1 MKQSLNDKT
10 IDYFYNALCNN
21 DRYLRFVM
29 EKQDAIELAAAG
41 LKVAH
46 YAASR
51 HKSIYKVS
59 QKQPSN
65 DGDIWPVDIVTDDE
79 HKEDIETGK
88 DIAIEMWGVPQNGIR
103 LMNIKEFRERGGDV
117 LENRVKRMA
126 VLSREPVERHEFN
139 QKLYN
144 VKCSY

>member
-1 MKQSLNDKT
+1 MKQSLNEKT
-10 IDYFYNALCNN
+10 IDDFYSALCNN

-29 EKQDAIELAAAG
+29 EKQDAIEIGAAA
-41 LKVAH
+41 LKVAN

-65 DGDIWPVDIVTDDE
+65 TGDIWPVDIVTDDE

-88 DIAIEMWGVPQNGIR
+88 DVAVEMWGVPYNGIR
-103 LMNIKEFRERGGDV
+103 LMNIKEFRERGGDI
-117 LENRVKRMA
+117 LENRVKQMA
-126 VLSREPVERHEFN
+126 TLQRETVERYTFSPE
-139 QKLYN
+139 LYN
-144 VKCSY
+144 V